1 MAPEALKEL
10 PAPTHVF
17 IGGSSGNLICIMEQH
32 IEKNPRVRFVIN
44 AIALETV
51 AEALEAS
58 KSLPVTDS
66 DIVTAMIGE
75 SKEIGR
81 YHMMMGQ
88 NPVYVISCTGK
99 GEEDE

>member
-1 MAPEALKEL
+1 MRTAL
-10 PAPTHVF
+10 
-17 IGGSSGNLICIMEQH
+17 
-32 IEKNPRVRFVIN
+32 EKNPAVRFVIN

-51 AEALEAS
+51 SEALEAL
-58 KSLPVTDS
+58 KVLPVTDS

-75 SKEIGR
+75 AKEIGR

-99 GEEDE
+99 GETDD